1 MNKYEIMFILKSND
15 EEAIKNQVSELK
27 AIITDMK
34 GVIESEKEMGNR
46 KLAYPIKKELN
57 GYYYVMNVNA
67 NNDVVQEFINQI
79 VFLRICEDKNLPLY
93 HNLKDTVAD
102 VTTLHNE
109 LEELFRSAD
118 RRYNSGVFSGDDII
132 TLNTGLHA
140 FCIRII

>member
-34 GVIESEKEMGNR
+34 GEIESEKEMGNR

-67 NNDVVQEFINQI
+67 NNEAIAEFDRKS
-79 VFLRICEDKNLPLY
+79 RISENVIRHLIIRLD
-93 HNLKDTVAD
+93 
-102 VTTLHNE
+102 
-109 LEELFRSAD
+109 EE
-118 RRYNSGVFSGDDII
+118 
-132 TLNTGLHA
+132 
-140 FCIRII
+140 